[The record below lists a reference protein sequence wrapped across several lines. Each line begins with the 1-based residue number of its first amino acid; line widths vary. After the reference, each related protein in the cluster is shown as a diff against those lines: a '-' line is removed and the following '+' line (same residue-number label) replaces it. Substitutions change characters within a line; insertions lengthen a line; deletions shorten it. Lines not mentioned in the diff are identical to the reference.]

1 MNTLMRMLVTI
12 ILLTSLEGV
21 CGFTRSS
28 VAGRQ
33 SIVSQDGDDSPY
45 DAEVEYIEGTG
56 TQYIDTEIYCMKNYA
71 FEFVISVPYE
81 GVPYEDWF
89 GGSNSDSQRGW
100 RFRRNNKTEQ
110 VLFSIGNRYTSS
122 GVTMSKNTP
131 HEITMSGDGVGTIDG
146 EAVTMTGYPLAF
158 DQSVMLYLFA
168 YSKNNTPYRIGK
180 ARFYSFRCF
189 DTDSGLLVRDFVPVR
204 KSGFGYMFDRVSG
217 ELFGNMGSGEFLIG
231 PDL

>member
-1 MNTLMRMLVTI
+1 MRLQITFICACLALAAVGYI
-12 ILLTSLEGV
+12 E
-21 CGFTRSS
+21 RSI
-28 VAGRQ
+28 VAARQ
-33 SIVSQDGDDSPY
+33 SMHSDASDDSLY

-89 GGSNSDSQRGW
+89 GGSNFDSQRGW

-122 GVTMSKNTP
+122 GVAMSKNTP

-146 EAVTMTGYPLAF
+146 EAVAMTGYPLAF
-158 DQSVMLYLFA
+158 DQSVRLYLFA
-168 YSKNNTPYRIGK
+168 YSNNNTPYRIGK
-180 ARFYSFRCF
+180 VRFYSFRCL